1 MKRALRYLLLT
12 VMTLCFSLPCFS
24 AVEAASV
31 AILPLINNIEGGDTM
46 ANQVFYKE
54 AINTLKYQKGFVM
67 VENDKLTA
75 AIEAAMITDDVP
87 NKAALA
93 KIAQD
98 GGVDIVFCMELDDLE
113 YKSANRVGEVMYK
126 LDLEGEAVA
135 YNALTGAFYKHEFSS
150 DKVVDAALTVRGSW
164 KHDEF
169 GRQVRR
175 ELKKALSYKK

>member
-1 MKRALRYLLLT
+1 MKKVLRFLLMT
-12 VMTLCFSLPCFS
+12 IMTLCFSLPCFS

-31 AILPLINNIEGGDTM
+31 AILPLINNVEGGDDL

-67 VENDKLTA
+67 VENAKLIA

-87 NKAALA
+87 NKETLA
-93 KIAQD
+93 QIAKA

-113 YKSANRVGEVMYK
+113 YKNARRVGEVMYK

-135 YNALTGAFYKHEFSS
+135 YNALTNTYYKHEFSN
-150 DKVVDAALTVRGSW
+150 DKEVDATLTVRRNW
-164 KHDEF
+164 LHDEF
-169 GRQVRR
+169 ARQVRY
-175 ELKKALSYKK
+175 ELKKALKH

>member
-1 MKRALRYLLLT
+1 MKKVLRYLILT

-24 AVEAASV
+24 AVEAATV
-31 AILPLINNIEGGDTM
+31 AILPLINNVEGGDDL

-67 VENDKLTA
+67 VENDKLNV
-75 AIEAAMITDDVP
+75 AIDAAMITDDVP

-93 KIAQD
+93 RIAQD
-98 GGVDIVFCMELDDLE
+98 GDVDIVFCMELDDLE
-113 YKSANRVGEVMYK
+113 LKNARRVGEMRYL
-126 LDLEGEAVA
+126 LDMEGEAVA

-150 DKVVDAALTVRGSW
+150 DKEVDAALTARGSW

-169 GRQVRR
+169 ARQVRR
-175 ELKKALSYKK
+175 ELKKALNAK